1 MTRTRENLRALRG
14 YMQPMTYQTPIR
26 RAVLALLAAAS
37 LGGCAI
43 FRTPPPLTLESA
55 YAQGMQ
61 AYEAGR
67 WGRAAELLGQFVAA
81 AGSDPRLR
89 PALMALARSHVQTRD
104 YISAS
109 TEFLRVATEFPAEP
123 DAVQARFGL
132 CDVYHRLSPRPQ
144 LDPEYTNAAI
154 TYCDS
159 YAALYPNTPEAA
171 QAREWITEMR
181 GKLGEKAYQNGF
193 FYFRRGMY
201 DASVVYFNQVLE
213 EFADTPSA
221 PAALLRLV
229 EAYGRMGYDE
239 EESAARARLLRDF
252 PQSAEARML
261 PAAAPA
267 DSAGR

>member
-1 MTRTRENLRALRG
+1 MTRTRENLRTLRG

-26 RAVLALLAAAS
+26 RALVALAAAAT

-55 YAQGMQ
+55 YAQGMR

-67 WGRAAELLGQFVAA
+67 WRRAGELLTQFVTA
-81 AGSDPRLR
+81 AGGDARLK
-89 PALMALARSHVQTRD
+89 PALMALGRSHMQAGD
-104 YISAS
+104 YVTAAADY
-109 TEFLRVATEFPAEP
+109 LRVATEFPSDPEAI
-123 DAVQARFGL
+123 QARFGL
-132 CDVYHRLSPRPQ
+132 CQAYHSLSPRAQ
-144 LDPEYTNAAI
+144 LDQEYTVAAI

-159 YAALYPNTPEAA
+159 YASLYPATPDAA
-171 QAREWITEMR
+171 QAREWITAMR
-181 GKLGEKAYQNGF
+181 HKLADKAYQNGF
-193 FYFRRGMY
+193 FYFRRGLY
-201 DASVVYFNQVLE
+201 DASLVYFNQVME
-213 EFADTPSA
+213 SYADTPSA
-221 PAALLRLV
+221 APALLRLV

-239 EESAARARLLRDF
+239 EEAAARARLLREF